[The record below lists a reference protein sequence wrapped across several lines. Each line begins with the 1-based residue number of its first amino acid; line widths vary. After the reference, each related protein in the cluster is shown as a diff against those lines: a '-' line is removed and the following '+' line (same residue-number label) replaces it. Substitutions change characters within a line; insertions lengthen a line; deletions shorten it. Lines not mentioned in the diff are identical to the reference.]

1 MIQSFD
7 LLTEQVQKLF
17 PEFQTI
23 HLFESSANAAQ
34 DGELVMLSLD
44 GEDKLLLLSDSSLFL
59 DAFTGDS
66 RGNCKLCPLS
76 HENRLALNKCLPF
89 TVPTA
94 VGVEGA
100 SIGLG
105 DRLGLAGF
113 AHLAA
118 LGDYPVK
125 PVLAQQ
131 SIRELN
137 FTHRHFEEVID
148 AAAWAVFKA
157 GWRRGYAADGDH
169 LKKES
174 DIAHAVDLG
183 ISMLT
188 LDCSDWL
195 QTLPAKAADLDKVY
209 EELPA
214 AVRLRLEKEYLND
227 VEAAELGIR
236 IDLPTLKRVA
246 VIYSEAIAFAK
257 KIYRTYLEHADRAID
272 FEISID
278 ETEEVT
284 GAAAHY
290 FFARELH
297 DDGVSITSMA
307 PRFVG
312 EFQKGIDY
320 MGDIKVFE
328 QDLNRHAMIAEHFGH
343 RLSIHSGS
351 DKFRIFPLV
360 GRATHG
366 KFHLKTAGTSWLE
379 ALRVIAEKNP
389 VLFRKLYQCAS
400 SNLAEA
406 KSYYVIQT
414 EIDSVPL
421 DDLLEDAQLPALLNH
436 EAARQLLHV
445 TYGFMWA
452 DEELKTELFAT
463 LKEFRERYD
472 EALVEHIGRHIS
484 ALLG

>member
-1 MIQSFD
+1 
-7 LLTEQVQKLF
+7 
-17 PEFQTI
+17 
-23 HLFESSANAAQ
+23 
-34 DGELVMLSLD
+34 
-44 GEDKLLLLSDSSLFL
+44 
-59 DAFTGDS
+59 
-66 RGNCKLCPLS
+66 
-76 HENRLALNKCLPF
+76 
-89 TVPTA
+89 
-94 VGVEGA
+94 
-100 SIGLG
+100 
-105 DRLGLAGF
+105 
-113 AHLAA
+113 
-118 LGDYPVK
+118 
-125 PVLAQQ
+125 
-131 SIRELN
+131 
-137 FTHRHFEEVID
+137 
-148 AAAWAVFKA
+148 
-157 GWRRGYAADGDH
+157 
-169 LKKES
+169 
-174 DIAHAVDLG
+174 
-183 ISMLT
+183 MLT

-421 DDLLEDAQLPALLNH
+421 NDLLEDAQLPALLNH